1 MRCRGAPPG
10 RANRKARAR
19 LKVNPKDGTRWRNRR
34 NGAPAPLKKKE
45 KEGKGG
51 KPRATPANTRLATL
65 IDHERALLSQH
76 QQVGDKMENAADDAD
91 FTGSRDMASH
101 RGDLLTQTTKF
112 SRENAVSSGTHARFF
127 IRPAAIAQG
136 ARFSASSER
145 SLKETTGRPIRD
157 DSLSRF
163 QVAIIYRSFS

>member
-1 MRCRGAPPG
+1 MAEPAERRAGAAIEKRKG
-10 RANRKARAR
+10 RKS
-19 LKVNPKDGTRWRNRR
+19 
-34 NGAPAPLKKKE
+34 E
-45 KEGKGG
+45 EGG

-76 QQVGDKMENAADDAD
+76 QQVGDKIENAADDDAD